1 MDDGDRVSP
10 PWLTTRLQMPEDPC
24 AGTATG
30 NLSMLC
36 SLLRNLSMESQPLLQ
51 QPRDVLVVVLY
62 GLVVLVSVFG
72 NTLVCHVVLRSRKMH
87 TKTNVLIANLA
98 VSDLLM
104 TTLTIPL
111 SASRFL
117 LDNWPFGEALCYLAP
132 FLQVTFVYVS
142 TLSMTWIACDRYSVI
157 VYPLRLRHLCPGHR
171 AVACIWA
178 LAGMLSLPHAVFNRV
193 VSLFTYRL
201 LVRCQV
207 QYPAP
212 SAEFRRWLTLATF
225 LTQYVLPLALTAYMY
240 CRVSRTLWT
249 RKALGALTREQ
260 QAWHT
265 RSKHKSLKMLVLV
278 VLCFAICWLPLN
290 VYHLVVHFRDHDG
303 PDRHNSSL
311 FIFFHWLAMSS
322 VCYNPFIYCWLNDS
336 FRRGAM
342 TCLACLLGCPKPAAS
357 WGLSQQS
364 SRLAQDTSL
373 EKCPSTDLPV
383 TRGGRLQRC
392 SAGRNSTLRSTSLGH
407 SDRTTFV

>member
-1 MDDGDRVSP
+1 MDDGGRALP
-10 PWLTTRLQMPEDPC
+10 PWLTTGSQMPEDPC
-24 AGTATG
+24 AGTASG
-30 NLSMLC
+30 NLSELC
-36 SLLRNLSMESQPLLQ
+36 SLLRNLSLESQPLLQ

-62 GLVVLVSVFG
+62 GVIVLVSVFG
-72 NTLVCHVVLRSRKMH
+72 NALVCHVVLRSRKMH

-117 LDNWPFGEALCYLAP
+117 LDNWPFGEVLCYLAP

-157 VYPLRLRHLCPGHR
+157 VYPLRLRRLCPGHR
-171 AVACIWA
+171 AVVCIWV
-178 LAGMLSLPHAVFNRV
+178 LAGVLSLPHAVFNRV
-193 VSLFTYRL
+193 VSLFTYRM

-225 LTQYVLPLALTAYMY
+225 LTQYVLPLALTAFMY
-240 CRVSRTLWT
+240 SRVSHTLWT

-290 VYHLVVHFRDHDG
+290 VYHLVVHFRAHDG

-336 FRRGAM
+336 FRRGAW
-342 TCLACLLGCPKPAAS
+342 TCLACLLGCPKPAAP
-357 WGLSQQS
+357 WGLSRQS

-373 EKCPSTDLPV
+373 EKRPPADSPT
-383 TRGGRLQRC
+383 TREHRLQQY
-392 SAGRNSTLRSTSLGH
+392 STGRSSTPRSTSLGH